1 MYSFFPIS
9 KGLKEVIG
17 IEGVDGH
24 KTVSNHVIEMNNVLG
39 IEAARDCIIEQ
50 IQFTMKEHGMTID
63 VRHIMLLADMMTVR
77 VSYLKIMTNQK
88 SLSKKSHIC
97 FMINM

>member
-9 KGLKEVIG
+9 EGLKEVMG

-24 KTVSNHVIEMNNVLG
+24 KTVSNHIIEMRNTLG
-39 IEAARDCIIEQ
+39 IEAARYSIIEQ
-50 IQFTMKEHGMTID
+50 IQYTMKQHGMSID

-77 VSYLKIMTNQK
+77 VSYLKVITKPKHLN
-88 SLSKKSHIC
+88 
-97 FMINM
+97 

>member
-1 MYSFFPIS
+1 
-9 KGLKEVIG
+9 
-17 IEGVDGH
+17 
-24 KTVSNHVIEMNNVLG
+24 MNNVLG

-88 SLSKKSHIC
+88 V
-97 FMINM
+97 